1 MRLQYSL
8 LDCHYQPISHHRHHH
23 HRHPFQ
29 FYHGIFYC
37 HKQYASHVEMSKR
50 SWSHRRT
57 LIQSRLLETK
67 ADIVC
72 IQEADGSTFTSD
84 FDYMTNE
91 LGYDYIYIKSLDS
104 VVPHFIKGIS
114 LFVLK
119 RHIKIVH

>member
-1 MRLQYSL
+1 
-8 LDCHYQPISHHRHHH
+8 
-23 HRHPFQ
+23 
-29 FYHGIFYC
+29 
-37 HKQYASHVEMSKR
+37 MSKR
-50 SWSHRRT
+50 SWSHCRT

-72 IQEADGSTFTSD
+72 TQEADGSTFTSD

-104 VVPHFIKGIS
+104 VVPHFFKGIS